1 MSTFIG
7 GFIIAF
13 CKGWLLSLVSCACIP
28 VLIIAEGSMSLLM
41 MKMWIRG
48 QVAYAEAGYVAE
60 QIVGAIRMV
69 AYFIGEN
76 KATEKYDSKLQ
87 IAYTSTVQQGLASC
101 IVMDI

>member
-1 MSTFIG
+1 
-7 GFIIAF
+7 
-13 CKGWLLSLVSCACIP
+13 
-28 VLIIAEGSMSLLM
+28 

-69 AYFIGEN
+69 AYFIREN
-76 KATEKYDSKLQ
+76 KATRKYDSKLQ
-87 IAYTSTVQQGLASC
+87 IAYASTVQQWLASC